1 MRCRSI
7 ITAVLF
13 MGILIHTQDV
23 RSQAYLTSSANMPR
37 VGDNI
42 CRRQIQYFSPG
53 NTGEEQV
60 WDFRDL
66 ELMDESHTLTFF
78 CDSDSLTLYASSPW
92 IMQKFR
98 ISGDTLQALGYETSL
113 KFLTYNPSINL
124 LVYPCAFGDRIC
136 QPYKGEGSY
145 CEKYELEATGT
156 MESEADATGTIYF
169 NDTDTLFNVIRVHQI
184 SSAGI
189 RQHLPED
196 SVPDETNIKQ
206 RIEERY
212 YWHARGYRYP
222 VFETNSITIYND
234 MEPVSCQQTAF
245 CTLPSDQF
253 LPEDSINQQILLND
267 SLERI
272 NAELLPVIHYTVTMD
287 GNYVTVNYS
296 LDADATI
303 NAILCDRMGLV
314 YRRESAYG
322 LAESQGA
329 IRINTNGLKSGI
341 YILYLNV
348 NGQVFNEKIDL

>member
-7 ITAVLF
+7 ITAVIF
-13 MGILIHTQDV
+13 MGILIQTLDV

-66 ELMDESHTLTFF
+66 ELMDESHKLTFF
-78 CDSDSLTLYASSPW
+78 CDSDSLVLYASSPW
-92 IMQKFR
+92 MMQKFR

-113 KFLTYNPSINL
+113 KFMTYNPSINL
-124 LVYPCAFGDRIC
+124 LVYPCAFGDHIC
-136 QPYKGEGSY
+136 QPYIGEGSY
-145 CEKYELEATGT
+145 CEKYVLEATGT
-156 MESEADATGTIYF
+156 MESEIDATGTIYIE
-169 NDTDTLFNVIRVHQI
+169 DDTLYNVIRVHQI
-184 SSAGI
+184 FSEGI

-212 YWHARGYRYP
+212 YWYARGYRYP

-234 MEPVSCQQTAF
+234 LEPVSCQQTAF
-245 CTLPSDQF
+245 CTLPSDQS
-253 LPEDSINQQILLND
+253 LTEDSVNQQILMND
-267 SLERI
+267 SLKNCNIERPTI
-272 NAELLPVIHYTVTMD
+272 IHYTISID

-303 NAILCDRMGLV
+303 NAIICDRMGVV
-314 YRRESAYG
+314 YRRASASGNAGTSGILHIDTSG
-322 LAESQGA
+322 L
-329 IRINTNGLKSGI
+329 RSGI

-348 NGQVFNEKIDL
+348 NGQIFNEKIEL